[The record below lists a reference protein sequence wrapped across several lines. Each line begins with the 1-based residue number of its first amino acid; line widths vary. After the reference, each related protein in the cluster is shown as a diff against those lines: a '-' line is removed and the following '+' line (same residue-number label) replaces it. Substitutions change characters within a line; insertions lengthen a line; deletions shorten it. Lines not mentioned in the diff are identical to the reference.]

1 MTPPPADPT
10 PSLFPDAP
18 DDPRIRVEAEPTT
31 TGTLLRLGG
40 EIDMDTAHQLDT
52 ALRRALSD
60 GGGRRLLSLD
70 LSEVTFCD
78 STGLNTL
85 LRARQRALDR
95 HVSLSITAVSEQ
107 VAHLL
112 DITRTAPLFGLP
124 PSRARRSSDVPRPR
138 P

>member
-1 MTPPPADPT
+1 MTPPPAEPT

-18 DDPRIRVEAEPTT
+18 DDPRIRVAVEPTA
-31 TGTLLRLGG
+31 TGTVLRLGG

-60 GGGRRLLSLD
+60 GGERRPLSLD

-95 HVSLSITAVSEQ
+95 HVSLSIISVSEQ

-124 PSRARRSSDVPRPR
+124 DRRSSDGPRPR

>member
-10 PSLFPDAP
+10 PSPFPDAP
-18 DDPRIRVEAEPTT
+18 DSRRIRVAVEPTA
-31 TGTLLRLGG
+31 TGTVLRLGG

-60 GGGRRLLSLD
+60 GGERRPLSLD

-85 LRARQRALDR
+85 LRARQRALDQ
-95 HVSLSITAVSEQ
+95 HVPLSLTAVSEQ

-124 PSRARRSSDVPRPR
+124 PSPDRRTPDGQRHRP
-138 P
+138 

>member
-10 PSLFPDAP
+10 SSLFPDAP
-18 DDPRIRVEAEPTT
+18 DGPRIRVEVEPTAA
-31 TGTLLRLGG
+31 GIVLRLGG

-52 ALRRALSD
+52 ALGRALSD
-60 GGGRRLLSLD
+60 GGERRPLSLD

-95 HVSLSITAVSEQ
+95 QVSLSITAVSEQ

-124 PSRARRSSDVPRPR
+124 PSPDRRTSDGLRHRP
-138 P
+138 